1 MLLLRV
7 TSMSKVLTSPS
18 SPLKVLYNPKAF
30 FIHAAWLHQACAHCA
45 IFPCCLRRS
54 LDRVSVPV
62 WLVIL
67 SDQLGIV
74 ALVSRYPTNKL
85 IPSGHIRWQEARRS
99 PSLVL
104 RRYAVLATVSSSYPL
119 HQAVS
124 QTLLTRPPLVS
135 ETASC
140 FLLPFDLHVLGLPPA
155 FNLSHDQTLQFKSLM
170 LKELNFVMNYVF
182 TLETWYSFFV
192 LRR

>member
-1 MLLLRV
+1 MAGHPLRPARDRR
-7 TSMSKVLTSPS
+7 LGE
-18 SPLKVLYNPKAF
+18 PLPHQLANP
-30 FIHAAWLHQACAHCA
+30 IWAH
-45 IFPCCLRRS
+45 LM
-54 LDRVSVPV
+54 
-62 WLVIL
+62 
-67 SDQLGIV
+67 
-74 ALVSRYPTNKL
+74 
-85 IPSGHIRWQEARRS
+85 ARGPEGP

-104 RRYAVLATVSSSYPL
+104 RRYAVLATVSSSYPPQ

-135 ETASC
+135 KAASC

-192 LRR
+192 LRRQESVSSSAHTDCLINC